1 MKDHPVGEVMVT
13 FPSQNQYIH
22 MVTMMAS
29 NAAAI
34 AGFDKSVA
42 GKVAIATDE
51 AVTNVIKHAYR
62 GKPDKKITLKVE
74 ITQERLV
81 LKVLHRGEALAKD
94 AIKLPVMEDY
104 IKERRRGGLGLY
116 IMNQFMDE
124 VDYMIGDEHC
134 CKMTK
139 YRTKADENGG
149 Q

>member
-1 MKDHPVGEVMVT
+1 MKDHPEGEVMLT
-13 FPSQNQYIH
+13 FPSQNRYIH
-22 MVTMMAS
+22 LVTMMAS

-51 AVTNVIKHAYR
+51 AVTNVIKHAYG
-62 GKPDKKITLKVE
+62 GKPDNKITLKVE
-74 ITQERLV
+74 ITSERFV
-81 LKVLHRGEALAKD
+81 LKVLHSGEALTKD
-94 AIKLPVMEDY
+94 AVKLPVMEDY

-124 VDYMIGDEHC
+124 VDYLVGDQHC
-134 CKMTK
+134 CQMTK
-139 YRTKADENGG
+139 YRQATDENRG